1 MNTRNSS
8 AANLYTLLPVLGVA
22 TLVLGCAGLRAAQPA
37 LPFDLKQLSIGL
49 PEAGAPRAVVGPYAV
64 THESP
69 AAKPGLLIY
78 RPRELR
84 GFADGNAMPIV
95 VWGNGACLADGT
107 EFAGFLSTI
116 ASYGFMVVGT
126 SPVAGEPQAR
136 ITSVNLIQALDWAQA
151 ENARKGSALTGKINT
166 HAVAVMGMSCGG
178 NLALEAARDPRVKT
192 LGMWNSG
199 VWISGEMRTGDG
211 TLLVATT
218 KKDLA
223 LLHGPTLYINGDQI
237 DPAMVNAA
245 DDFARLDH
253 VPVFFGSRH
262 GSGHAGTYK
271 HANGGE
277 FANIAVAWLR
287 WQLKGDRKSGQV
299 FTGQDCSLCTNPNWS
314 VQKKGL

>member
-1 MNTRNSS
+1 MVT
-8 AANLYTLLPVLGVA
+8 ALLCSHALP
-22 TLVLGCAGLRAAQPA
+22 AAQPA

-64 THESP
+64 TAEKPPTAP
-69 AAKPGLLIY
+69 ALQVY
-78 RPRELR
+78 RPTDLAK
-84 GFADGNAMPIV
+84 FPASDTLPIV

-107 EFAGFLSTI
+107 DFAGYLSTI
-116 ASYGFMVVGT
+116 ASYGFLVVGT
-126 SPVAGEPQAR
+126 APVAGNPQAR
-136 ITSVNLIQALDWAQA
+136 LTSANLIKALDWAQA
-151 ENARKGSALTGKINT
+151 EGARKGTPLAGKIKT
-166 HAVAVMGMSCGG
+166 DAVAVMGMSCGG

-223 LLHGPTLYINGDQI
+223 FIHSPTIYINGDKI
-237 DPAMVNAA
+237 DPAMANAA
-245 DDFARLDH
+245 DDVAKLDK

-262 GSGHAGTYK
+262 GSGHSGTYS

-287 WQLKGDRKSGQV
+287 WQLKANKDAGRL
-299 FTGQDCSLCTNPNWS
+299 FTGNDCTLCKDPNWT
-314 VQKKGL
+314 VQRKGL

>member
-1 MNTRNSS
+1 MNTRSR
-8 AANLYTLLPVLGVA
+8 AANVLCLAAFGVA
-22 TLVLGCAGLRAAQPA
+22 ALLLGAIASRAAQPA

-49 PEAGAPRAVVGPYAV
+49 PEAGAPRAVVGPHAV
-64 THESP
+64 VTESP
-69 AAKPGLLIY
+69 SDSPGLLVY
-78 RPRELR
+78 RPRDL
-84 GFADGNAMPIV
+84 GAFSGGNALPIV

-116 ASYGFMVVGT
+116 ASYGFLVVGT
-126 SPVAGEPQAR
+126 SPVVGKPEAR
-136 ITSVNLIQALDWAQA
+136 ITSVNLIQALDWAVAQ
-151 ENARKGSALTGKINT
+151 NKRNGSGLAGRINT
-166 HAVAVMGMSCGG
+166 GAVAVMGMSCGG

-223 LLHGPTLYINGDQI
+223 LLHSPTLYINGDKI

-245 DDFARLDH
+245 DDVARLDH

-262 GSGHAGTYK
+262 GSGHSGTYK

-287 WQLKGDRKSGQV
+287 WQLKGDRQSSEMFSGPN
-299 FTGQDCSLCTNPNWS
+299 CSLCRNPDWS